1 MNMKK
6 ILYPVCATLI
16 LMISSIASSCVGDLE
31 ALPFNPDDYNSE
43 NAYGNEYSNYISG
56 LAKIYRS
63 FNNTSNLNVDD
74 AGASELVR
82 AFWCIQESS
91 TDACKNNW
99 AKDSWTQD
107 INMNTWS
114 TADNTATYALYC
126 RTLHGITY
134 ANEYLRQTTDDK
146 LAERGCDQA
155 LMEKIHSLRAE
166 ARFLRAYLYWMGLDT
181 FGDVPF
187 VTEESEFGA
196 VSPELKTRSFV
207 FEFVVNELKELVA
220 GDELQPAGFNY
231 PRVDKGSA
239 WGLLSRIY
247 LNAQVYNSKVD
258 GNGNI
263 VEKGA
268 GMWSECAAACEEVFK
283 GGYELCGHYPDLF
296 RGDNG
301 TNPDAYG
308 EFLFA
313 IDYDEVNMLG
323 WGGTIFLVQSCF
335 SAGDDNDENGN
346 PLYSLGVKDGW
357 AGIRM
362 PSEYVFRYFGV
373 TVPEE
378 GYDSEGKY
386 TGIYDNPNGDVRAT
400 LFFNKGHYEEM
411 TDLSEFTQ
419 GWSFYK
425 FNNIPH
431 DKTREEFYNTAA
443 SYGTTSAKCGVD
455 FPMMRLAEI
464 YLNYAEAC
472 LYTGQEP
479 EGLKY
484 LNLVRERSGLDP
496 LDDYNLE
503 DVKNE
508 RAVELAWE
516 GLRRIDLIRWDMYSG
531 GSYIWHWK
539 GGNYEGQ
546 AFPEYRLVFDF
557 PQSEITANSN
567 LSHKP
572 GYANATN
579 N

>member
-1 MNMKK
+1 MKK
-6 ILYPVCATLI
+6 KLYPLCAALLVMLGTVT
-16 LMISSIASSCVGDLE
+16 SSCVGDLE
-31 ALPFNPDDYNSE
+31 ALPFNPDDFNSE
-43 NAYGNEYSNYISG
+43 NAYGNDYSNYISG
-56 LAKIYRS
+56 LAKVYRS
-63 FNNTSNLNVDD
+63 FNNTSDLNVDD

-134 ANEYLRQTTDDK
+134 ANEYLRQTTDEK
-146 LAERGCDQA
+146 LSERGCDQA
-155 LMEKIHSLRAE
+155 LIDKIHSLRAE

-196 VSPELKTRSFV
+196 VSPQLETRSNV
-207 FEFVVNELKELVA
+207 FDFVVRELRELVG

-247 LNAQVYNSKVD
+247 LNAQVYKSTVD
-258 GNGNI
+258 ENGN
-263 VEKGA
+263 VTGKGE
-268 GMWSECAAACEEVFK
+268 GMWEECAQACEEVFR
-283 GGYELCGHYPDLF
+283 GGYELCSHYPDLF

-301 TNPDAYG
+301 TNPDAFK

-386 TGIYDNPNGDVRAT
+386 TGIYDNPTGDVRAT
-400 LFFNKGHYEEM
+400 LFFNKGHYEQM

-472 LYTGQEP
+472 LYTGNP
-479 EGLKY
+479 NGLEY
-484 LNLVRERSGLDP
+484 LNKVRERAGLEP
-496 LDDYNLE
+496 LENYDLE
-503 DVKNE
+503 DVQRE

-516 GLRRIDLIRWDMYSG
+516 GLRRIDLIRWDMYCDG
-531 GSYIWHWK
+531 NYIWHWK

-546 AFPEYRLVFDF
+546 AFPEHRLVFDF

-572 GYANATN
+572 GYVNGSN